1 MKAAAAE
8 SIFPFRLRREKSI
21 SISVRSAATVDS
33 RSSQKAKGR
42 GESGAML
49 RTKARDLCAL
59 GPSEPS
65 MLTGRPITA
74 APAFSFSSSE
84 SSAAASIENFLRTM
98 TGRGCAKASPLSEI
112 ASPIVLSP
120 RSSPASV
127 RPPRSRAGSSSM
139 LARFPEMAAF
149 L

>member
-8 SIFPFRLRREKSI
+8 SILSDRLRREKSI

-65 MLTGRPITA
+65 MLMGRPITT
-74 APAFSFSSSE
+74 APAFSFASSAE
-84 SSAAASIENFLRTM
+84 RAAASSENFFRTR
-98 TGRGCAKASPLSEI
+98 TGRGCAKESPMSDT
-112 ASPIVLSP
+112 ATPTVLSP

-127 RPPRSRAGSSSM
+127 RPPTSSAGSSSTVTT
-139 LARFPEMAAF
+139 LVGISAF